1 MKGGVLYI
9 SYDGMLEPLG
19 QSQVLAYLERFA
31 AHHPIHLIS
40 FEKPED
46 WRDTARRKAVE
57 ERIAK
62 AGIGWHPMRYHRR
75 PSAPAT
81 AYDIAAGS
89 LRAIS
94 VARKHNVS
102 IVHARSYVAG
112 LMALAVKRATG
123 AKFLF
128 DMRGFWAD
136 ERVDGGLWPADG
148 ALYRAAKKVE
158 RRLLSDA
165 DHVVTLTHASVQ
177 ELEKLP
183 YLHGRMPPISVIPT
197 CADLYKFTIEGPPQ
211 RDPFVLGYVGSVGT
225 WYLLDEMLHC
235 FRALQT
241 ELPDARLLFVNRRE
255 QPLIRQRVRQAGIE
269 ENNSRDPSLP
279 STTICPS

>member
-1 MKGGVLYI
+1 
-9 SYDGMLEPLG
+9 
-19 QSQVLAYLERFA
+19 
-31 AHHPIHLIS
+31 
-40 FEKPED
+40 
-46 WRDTARRKAVE
+46 
-57 ERIAK
+57 
-62 AGIGWHPMRYHRR
+62 
-75 PSAPAT
+75 
-81 AYDIAAGS
+81 
-89 LRAIS
+89 
-94 VARKHNVS
+94 
-102 IVHARSYVAG
+102 
-112 LMALAVKRATG
+112 MALAAKRATG
-123 AKFLF
+123 AKSLF

-158 RRLLSDA
+158 RRLLLNA

-197 CADLYKFTIEGPPQ
+197 CADLDKFTIQGPLQ

-225 WYLLDEMLHC
+225 WYLLDDMLRC

-255 QPLIRQRVRQAGIE
+255 QPLIRQRVRQAGID
-269 ENNSRDPSLP
+269 ENNVEIVAAEHDDVPKLVGRMSAGMALIKPVYSKISSAPTKLAEYLGCGVPCLGNAGVGDVDYILESNRVGVALRGFSDGELIERSRQLIQLSQDPKIQRRCRSAACDLFSLE
-279 STTICPS
+279 SGVAKYEAIYRELDR